1 MQIFIQVKQP
11 GRKLPLMEKKSILI
25 ADPDGPLD
33 LRQLVLA
40 IVAQQVDD
48 YNSKPLEKNL
58 LPFLNKSAIEQQA
71 ALGKVAFGAIYNENK
86 ADKITA
92 QQTAL
97 QAFEDGMYAV
107 FANEDELSSLDDLI
121 TITPETV
128 FTFIRLTFLAGSI
141 W

>member
-1 MQIFIQVKQP
+1 
-11 GRKLPLMEKKSILI
+11 MEKKSILI

-58 LPFLNKSAIEQQA
+58 LPFLDKSAIEQQA